1 MHKSL
6 KVMRFSVWLGT
17 LVVVSTGGWQSA
29 AAATI
34 HGETPDFR
42 FGLVRYAGGNWNPRP
57 QGLPR
62 LAWEIRKRTSIA
74 IDLGVDGI
82 DPAKEALFDYPL
94 LVWQGD
100 RGFPALPDVAIRNLR
115 QHLKMGGTLLIDV
128 SDGLEDGA
136 FHRSVQR
143 ELRRVFPDDTISR
156 VPSDHVLYKSYFL
169 LDRHGGRK
177 PTRSYLEGYFVE
189 GRLAVIVSL
198 NDLAGAMSRDEFGE
212 WVYDV
217 GAGGEVAREMTFR
230 LGINVVMYA
239 LCLDYK
245 EDQVHIPFILQR
257 RR

>member
-1 MHKSL
+1 M
-6 KVMRFSVWLGT
+6 KVVIFSVSLGT
-17 LVVVSTGGWQSA
+17 VLTAFAAASPSA
-29 AAATI
+29 GAATI

-42 FGLVRYAGGNWNPRP
+42 FGLLRYAGGNWNPRA

-74 IDLGVDGI
+74 IDLGVEGV
-82 DPAKEALFDYPL
+82 DPAKEALFDYPF

-100 RGFPALPDVAIRNLR
+100 QGFPAMPDVAIRNLR
-115 QHLKMGGTLLIDV
+115 KHLKMGGTLLVDV

-143 ELRRVFPDDTISR
+143 ELRRIFPDDAIRR
-156 VPSDHVLYKSYFL
+156 VPSDHVLYKSYYL
-169 LDRHGGRK
+169 LDRHGGRV
-177 PTRSYLEGYFVE
+177 PSRSYLEGYFVE
-189 GRLAVIVSL
+189 SRLAVVVTL
-198 NDLAGAMSRDEFGE
+198 NDMAGAMARDEFGE

-217 GAGGEVAREMTFR
+217 GAGGEVAREVTFR
-230 LGINVVMYA
+230 LGINLVMFA